1 MKNDSSVDPEVR
13 PGARFVTLGKLIR
26 RALIFVLVFMALQS
40 AWEASRGSWIE
51 KLWIHDLTVR
61 SATALINRI
70 TPEVQAVPQAARIV
84 ATGGGLNVLFG
95 CEGIDVVF
103 MLAAAL
109 LVFPMSWRMRLVGM
123 GFGLLWVFMLNQLR
137 IVALFYAFR
146 ADQALFDLMHTTA
159 APLLMVALTGLY
171 FHVWLQH
178 AAEPA
183 DRALSRPTALETP

>member
-1 MKNDSSVDPEVR
+1 MKHGSSVESVDQLA
-13 PGARFVTLGKLIR
+13 ARSLPLGMLMR
-26 RALIFVLVFMALQS
+26 RALVFVLVFMALQS

-70 TPEVQAVPQAARIV
+70 TPEVQAAPQAARIV

-103 MLAAAL
+103 MLTAAFV
-109 LVFPMSWRMRLVGM
+109 VFPMPWRMRLAGM
-123 GFGLLWVFMLNQLR
+123 ALGLLWVFTLNQLR

-146 ADQALFDLMHTTA
+146 ADRALFDLMHTTG

-171 FHVWLQH
+171 FHVWLQR
-178 AAEPA
+178 AAEQV
-183 DRALSRPTALETP
+183 DRSLRRSVGLETG

>member
-1 MKNDSSVDPEVR
+1 M
-13 PGARFVTLGKLIR
+13 GKLIR
-26 RALIFVLVFMALQS
+26 RALVFVLVFMALQS

-61 SATALINRI
+61 SATAVINLV
-70 TPEVQAVPQAARIV
+70 TPEVQATPQAARIV

-109 LVFPMSWRMRLVGM
+109 VVFPMPWRMRLAGM
-123 GFGLLWVFMLNQLR
+123 ALGLLWVFMLNQLR

-146 ADQALFDLMHTTA
+146 ADRALFDLMHTTA

-171 FHVWLQH
+171 FHVWLQR
-178 AAEPA
+178 AAEQA
-183 DRALSRPTALETP
+183 DRAPSGRAALDAP